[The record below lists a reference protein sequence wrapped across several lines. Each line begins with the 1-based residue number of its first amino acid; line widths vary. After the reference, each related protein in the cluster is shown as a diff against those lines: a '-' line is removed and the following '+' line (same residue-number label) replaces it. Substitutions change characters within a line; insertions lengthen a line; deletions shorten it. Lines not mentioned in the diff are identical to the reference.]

1 MSVITIQSPLFG
13 EENSLRLFWELMAD
27 KKIPLINQLLEQLG
41 KHPHFET
48 WLQKGEVPKDI
59 QD

>member
-1 MSVITIQSPLFG
+1 MSVITIQCRLLG
-13 EENSLRLFWELMAD
+13 DDNSLRLFWELMAE
-27 KKIPLINQLLEQLG
+27 KNIPLINQLLEQLG